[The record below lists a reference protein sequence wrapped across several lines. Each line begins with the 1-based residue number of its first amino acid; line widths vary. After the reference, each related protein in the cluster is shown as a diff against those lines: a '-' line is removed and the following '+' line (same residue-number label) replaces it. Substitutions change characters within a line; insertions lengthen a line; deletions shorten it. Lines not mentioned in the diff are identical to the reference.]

1 MLCIINSFTLFF
13 KNSCLSYTTSKVEY
27 FFKCIYIF
35 SVSNKPK
42 IIRTVIA
49 RFPTKNKAM
58 AFHDVLKARQ
68 HLLPESMVKLAI
80 TAHIGEAK
88 IMTIGI
94 YNNEEEFKKGSII
107 FKEILETIKTMDGS
121 YDILPGEIIEYNDE
135 PAIQKIKDD
144 NKK

>member
-1 MLCIINSFTLFF
+1 
-13 KNSCLSYTTSKVEY
+13 
-27 FFKCIYIF
+27 
-35 SVSNKPK
+35 VSNKPK

-58 AFHDVLKARQ
+58 AFHDVLKARE

-80 TAHIGEAK
+80 TAQIGEAK

-94 YNNEEEFKKGSII
+94 YNNESEFKKGSII

-121 YDILPGEIIEYNDE
+121 YDILPGDIIEYNDE
-135 PAIQKIKDD
+135 PAIQKIKND
-144 NKK
+144 NKN

>member
-1 MLCIINSFTLFF
+1 
-13 KNSCLSYTTSKVEY
+13 
-27 FFKCIYIF
+27 
-35 SVSNKPK
+35 
-42 IIRTVIA
+42 
-49 RFPTKNKAM
+49 M
-58 AFHDVLKARQ
+58 AFHDVLKAKQ

-121 YDILPGEIIEYNDE
+121 YDILPGEIIQYNDE
-135 PAIQKIKDD
+135 PAIQKIKEN

>member
-1 MLCIINSFTLFF
+1 MT
-13 KNSCLSYTTSKVEY
+13 
-27 FFKCIYIF
+27 
-35 SVSNKPK
+35 NKPK

-68 HLLPESMVKLAI
+68 HLLPESMKLAI
-80 TAHIGEAK
+80 TAQIGEAK

-94 YNNEEEFKKGSII
+94 YNNESEFKKGSII

-121 YDILPGEIIEYNDE
+121 YDILPGDIIEYNDE
-135 PAIQKIKDD
+135 PAIQKIRDE